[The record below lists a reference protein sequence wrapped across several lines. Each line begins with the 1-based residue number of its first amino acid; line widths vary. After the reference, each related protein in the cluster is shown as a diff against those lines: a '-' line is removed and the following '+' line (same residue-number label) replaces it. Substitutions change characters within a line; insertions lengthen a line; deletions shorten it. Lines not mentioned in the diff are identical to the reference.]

1 MSAVRPTRF
10 AQFASLVGTVA
21 LAVVAAGPARGQDGL
36 RVVQEGDRVDGNRF
50 IVAGRVFN
58 ESQRDALDVS
68 VTVEAL
74 DGSKKV
80 VASGIA
86 FVSSLIPPQGSAAF
100 SAKVPRVPTANS
112 FRVAISSYR
121 FGLKSESPKGGSPKG
136 ESP

>member
-1 MSAVRPTRF
+1 MSAVRPTWF
-10 AQFASLVGTVA
+10 SWFGPLVGVVA
-21 LAVVAAGPARGQDGL
+21 LGVVATGPARGQEGL
-36 RVVQEGDRVDGNRF
+36 RVVQEGDRADGNRF
-50 IVAGRVFN
+50 IVDGRVFN
-58 ESQRDALDVS
+58 ESLRDALDVS

-86 FVSSLIPPQGSAAF
+86 FVSSLIPPRGSAPF

-121 FGLKSESPKGGSPKG
+121 FGLKSESP
-136 ESP
+136 

>member
-10 AQFASLVGTVA
+10 FRFASLVGAAA

-36 RVVQEGDRVDGNRF
+36 RVVQEGEQVDGNRF
-50 IVAGRVFN
+50 VVTGRVMN
-58 ESQRDALDVS
+58 EGQREALDVS

-86 FVSSLIPPQGSAAF
+86 FVSALIPPRGSAPF

-112 FRVAISSYR
+112 FRAVVSSYR
-121 FGLKSESPKGGSPKG
+121 FGLKSESP
-136 ESP
+136 

>member
-10 AQFASLVGTVA
+10 SWFPPLVGVVA
-21 LAVVAAGPARGQDGL
+21 LAVVATGPARGQDGL
-36 RVVQEGDRVDGNRF
+36 RVVQEKDRVDGNRF

-58 ESQRDALDVS
+58 DSQREALDVS

-80 VASGIA
+80 VASGIT
-86 FVSSLIPPQGSAAF
+86 FVSSLIPPQGSAPF

-112 FRVAISSYR
+112 FRVAVSSYR
-121 FGLKSESPKGGSPKG
+121 FGLKSQSQPPKG